1 MKERLAIA
9 VMHCEKCVANV
20 TKHFAEINGVDSVD
34 VDLDGQ
40 WADVSFDPDKVTM
53 DMLLHAL
60 DDTNF
65 KVAPMPESGRHP
77 FADAIAKDAK
87 KKAEEATAAAEKE
100 RLRKISATTRMLLCQ
115 PKPRSALRSKA
126 CTALTARLQS
136 RATTERPPA

>member
-20 TKHFAEINGVDSVD
+20 TKHFAEINGVDSVH

-65 KVAPMPESGRHP
+65 KVFEWVMGA
-77 FADAIAKDAK
+77 
-87 KKAEEATAAAEKE
+87 
-100 RLRKISATTRMLLCQ
+100 
-115 PKPRSALRSKA
+115 
-126 CTALTARLQS
+126 
-136 RATTERPPA
+136 